1 LSLVLGF
8 EIIATTEVVV
18 DYFLANAGFFAANE
32 YQHLSNGIV
41 DNCF

>member
-1 LSLVLGF
+1 MIYLLMLVNVKDKYSF
-8 EIIATTEVVV
+8 
-18 DYFLANAGFFAANE
+18 YFLANAGFFATNE